1 MAFKC
6 KICKSVFRSK
16 GMLTKHVKI
25 HNLTMEDY
33 AVKYDMAMLPSKSK
47 IGKTETVKQK
57 NKHEA
62 LRREEPNEVVL
73 APVPEF
79 APLAITLE
87 DVANG
92 KVISQSS
99 VDEIRDRLKIA
110 MVIQAKEQLEKVIQ
124 LTRTLDKLQM
134 KYQDKIFEYMERHDD
149 AESAVTYLPM
159 MIETITTCLQNSYS
173 VINQVVGNDKIMNF
187 QMIQNNNITDSTFQI
202 GTPVTGSIVADLE
215 DPISRERV
223 RSAVGSILKSLSAE
237 GLNPEDLN

>member
-62 LRREEPNEVVL
+62 LRREEPNEVIL
-73 APVPEF
+73 TPVPEF

-173 VINQVVGNDKIMNF
+173 IINQVVGNDKIMNF